1 MSDNDITPADV
12 EELMN
17 VFGMDSAMFKQ
28 TPSTKKKK
36 KGRDTTER
44 SEQLAKKKQEIKDLK
59 QNLEILKREKNRH
72 QRDSGTALDRINELE
87 GERDELLRHIDT
99 LDKRI
104 EELNS
109 YGREDILDMD
119 DYLASELDYQTNYI
133 KKELER
139 IADYYEISKRKK
151 RKDELIEVIVLFEK
165 DPVNI
170 QKVYQRKKLWRYIEE
185 IRKDKYLRQFLILD

>member
-1 MSDNDITPADV
+1 MIQNDSPNLQYSLQENKKNNDNVSYEDV
-12 EELMN
+12 LQQVETLDE
-17 VFGMDSAMFKQ
+17 
-28 TPSTKKKK
+28 
-36 KGRDTTER
+36 
-44 SEQLAKKKQEIKDLK
+44 
-59 QNLEILKREKNRH
+59 
-72 QRDSGTALDRINELE
+72 ALDEALPDLE
-87 GERDELLRHIDT
+87 ATYIYE
-99 LDKRI
+99 
-104 EELNS
+104 
-109 YGREDILDMD
+109 EDILGMD

>member
-1 MSDNDITPADV
+1 MIQNDSPNLQYSLQENKKNSDNVSYEDV
-12 EELMN
+12 LQQVETLDEALP
-17 VFGMDSAMFKQ
+17 DLE
-28 TPSTKKKK
+28 TPSIY
-36 KGRDTTER
+36 E
-44 SEQLAKKKQEIKDLK
+44 
-59 QNLEILKREKNRH
+59 
-72 QRDSGTALDRINELE
+72 
-87 GERDELLRHIDT
+87 
-99 LDKRI
+99 
-104 EELNS
+104 
-109 YGREDILDMD
+109 EDIMGMD

-151 RKDELIEVIVLFEK
+151 RKDELVEVIVLFEK

>member
-1 MSDNDITPADV
+1 MIQNDSPNLQYSLQENKKNNDNVSYEDV
-12 EELMN
+12 LQQVETLDE
-17 VFGMDSAMFKQ
+17 
-28 TPSTKKKK
+28 
-36 KGRDTTER
+36 
-44 SEQLAKKKQEIKDLK
+44 
-59 QNLEILKREKNRH
+59 
-72 QRDSGTALDRINELE
+72 ALDEALPV
-87 GERDELLRHIDT
+87 DEPTYIY
-99 LDKRI
+99 
-104 EELNS
+104 E
-109 YGREDILDMD
+109 EDILGMD

-151 RKDELIEVIVLFEK
+151 RKDELVEVIVLFEK